1 MLPLRGCRFDPG
13 WGMKILHDK
22 AGKKWDGGILLGLSE
37 EDPSPSEAGKEAGG
51 GTKAGGRKREKKL
64 TASWN

>member
-1 MLPLRGCRFDPG
+1 MTPG

-22 AGKKWDGGILLGLSE
+22 AKKNGEGGVLLGLFE
-37 EDPSPSEAGKEAGG
+37 VDPSPSEGAGG
-51 GTKAGGRKREKKL
+51 GTKAGGGKRKKKL